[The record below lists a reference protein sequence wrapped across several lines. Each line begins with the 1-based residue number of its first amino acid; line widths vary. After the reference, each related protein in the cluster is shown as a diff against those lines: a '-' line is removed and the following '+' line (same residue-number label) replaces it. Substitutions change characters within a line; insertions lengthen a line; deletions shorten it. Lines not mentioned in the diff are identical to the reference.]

1 MDNGMLGEFNPLA
14 TPEERRRYVRV
25 RKDILFDYTIVK
37 KKMDV
42 TSTATLNLSG
52 GGLRFIVEEPLV
64 PGTEVSLEF
73 TMPATGTK
81 FHADSLVMWCR
92 YDKAAGQ
99 HEIGVSFTNM
109 DRAERENVLSL
120 IASELPSS
128 GGSELRKFIRL
139 ERNLS
144 VQLQEAD
151 RPGAEWVNARTTDIS
166 LGGVGMLTQEEVG
179 EGKPVQLRLF
189 LYGPREKPIEVKAVV
204 LEDVR
209 DRRGERRVRVR
220 FQDLPPKTFETIA
233 NYITERVSGL
243 PLGPHEGGA
252 PEH

>member
-37 KKMDV
+37 KKMD
-42 TSTATLNLSG
+42 
-52 GGLRFIVEEPLV
+52 
-64 PGTEVSLEF
+64 
-73 TMPATGTK
+73 
-81 FHADSLVMWCR
+81 
-92 YDKAAGQ
+92 
-99 HEIGVSFTNM
+99 
-109 DRAERENVLSL
+109 VLSL